1 MAQWPYTIGS
11 HGTTMTCTHLLCG
24 LGLPLQYSQ
33 TCLVVLDSQGSGER
47 RAVVFVADG
56 QVNVGVAQ
64 KDV

>member
-1 MAQWPYTIGS
+1 
-11 HGTTMTCTHLLCG
+11 MTCTHLLCG

-33 TCLVVLDSQGSGER
+33 TCLVVLDSQGGGER

-56 QVNVGVAQ
+56 QVDVGVAQ